1 MSNPFINA
9 KILRFGFFD
18 NNKQFLH
25 ISNLRIKTANNME
38 IQKICKYSQTSTY
51 ANQYG
56 QLRDILV
63 DTTSTSTFCH
73 TNNGANEYIVVDFL
87 KSYPITQIIIENR
100 SDNTTKDVKDRIF
113 GARFKLYDTADKLI
127 YTSDP
132 IKVSSQF
139 YYINTSSGE
148 NGLGNDPKIYT
159 GQPPDVVVKPD
170 PTDPCNDPNLI
181 KEKPALKSACD
192 CSKASNNY
200 SDQVKQYN
208 EKQRQYEEIELPYY
222 NALQNDK
229 KDYEKMINVYKQWGD
244 KKSELQNEQRLFK
257 ECQGRTWYTK
267 DQWEF
272 TCVKDYGNGWE
283 YIPGSDSMSG
293 CGLNS
298 RGKCRRTT
306 AQITKDLNDA
316 GYKLWAPPVI
326 DSPKVASPPAST
338 PITCCSQTFDNIQ
351 AGAGGK
357 VEIKGVSQECKT
369 EIKNQIENAIKP
381 PPAPASKT
389 ETKTTTPS
397 TATPSSTTPSSTT
410 PAETPAETTAEEP
423 SVVPTVVGIIVFI
436 CACAGLAYY
445 ISKSSSKAAQD
456 NRTQQQFGRA

>member
-1 MSNPFINA
+1 MSKPYINA
-9 KILRFGFFD
+9 QRLRFGFFD

-25 ISNLRIKTANNME
+25 ISNIRIKTANNME

-51 ANQYG
+51 SAQYG

-73 TNNGANEYIVVDFL
+73 TNDGTNEYITVDFQM
-87 KSYPITQIIIENR
+87 SYPITQIIIENR
-100 SDNTTKDVKDRIF
+100 SDATTQAVKDRIF

-159 GQPPDVVVKPD
+159 GQPPDVVFKPD

-192 CSKASNNY
+192 CSKASNAY

-208 EKQRQYEEIELPYY
+208 EKKRQYEEVELPYY
-222 NALQNDK
+222 NVLQNDK
-229 KDYEKMINVYKQWGD
+229 KDYEAMINVYKQWGD
-244 KKSELQNEQRLFK
+244 KKTVLQNEQRQFK

-267 DQWEF
+267 DQWEY

-298 RGKCRRTT
+298 RGKCRRTN

-326 DSPKVASPPAST
+326 DSPKPASAPAST

-351 AGAGGK
+351 TGAGGK

-369 EIKNQIENAIKP
+369 EINNQITNALAVP
-381 PPAPASKT
+381 SQPSKT
-389 ETKTTTPS
+389 DTKTTTS
-397 TATPSSTTPSSTT
+397 TPSSKPADTPPTDT
-410 PAETPAETTAEEP
+410 PPAETPPAEEE
-423 SVVPTVVGIIVFI
+423 SIVPTVVAVV
-436 CACAGLAYY
+436 ACLVIGGGLAYAF
-445 ISKSSSKAAQD
+445 SGASTQAVQD
-456 NRTQQQFGRA
+456 YRTQQQFGRL